1 MLTANSTLCDLVSAL
16 DSRLQAEA
24 EWNRFFEYRTL
35 SSCMGIT
42 SVGHDLFPD
51 VDKQMTQYLTPHIL
65 SVEHSKMAQCLY
77 FIATQVQ
84 LDAVNT
90 YDEVN

>member
-1 MLTANSTLCDLVSAL
+1 
-16 DSRLQAEA
+16 
-24 EWNRFFEYRTL
+24 
-35 SSCMGIT
+35 MGIT